1 MVHNTILPEG
11 WEPPVGY
18 ANGILAR
25 PGRTLYMAGQIGW
38 TAQQKFASEEL
49 VPQFAQALDNILA
62 IVREAGG
69 KPEHLVRITAYCLD
83 RAEYLAA
90 RKELGRI
97 WKDRMGAHYP
107 CMSMI
112 FVSDLLDHPA
122 RIELEAT
129 AVIPD

>member
-1 MVHNTILPEG
+1 MTHQTILPEG
-11 WEPPVGY
+11 WATPQGY

-38 TAQQKFASEEL
+38 TAQQEFTSAEL
-49 VPQFAQALDNILA
+49 VPQFAQALENILA

-69 KPEHLVRITAYCLD
+69 KPEHICRITAYCVD

-90 RKELGRI
+90 RTELGRI
-97 WKDRMGAHYP
+97 WKDRMGRHYP

-112 FVSDLLDHPA
+112 FVADLLDHPA

>member
-1 MVHNTILPEG
+1 MSHHTILPEG
-11 WEPPVGY
+11 WEAPVGY

-25 PGRTLYMAGQIGW
+25 PGRTLYMAGQVGW
-38 TAQQKFASEEL
+38 TAQQKFTSAEL

-62 IVREAGG
+62 ILREAGG
-69 KPEHLVRITAYCLD
+69 RPEHLVRITAFCVD
-83 RAEYLAA
+83 REEYLAA
-90 RKELGRI
+90 RRELGRI
-97 WKDRMGAHYP
+97 WKDRMGRHYP

>member
-1 MVHNTILPEG
+1 MAHETILPEG
-11 WEPPVGY
+11 WANPQGY
-18 ANGILAR
+18 ANGILAQ

-38 TAQQKFASEEL
+38 TAQQEFTSEEL

-69 KPEHLVRITAYCLD
+69 KPEHICRITAYCID

-90 RKELGRI
+90 RKDLGRI
-97 WKDRMGAHYP
+97 WKDRMGKHYP

-112 FVSDLLDHPA
+112 FVADLLDHPA
-122 RIELEAT
+122 KIELEAT
-129 AVIPD
+129 AIIPD